1 MKDDSTLINE
11 VLAKFPNKYMA
22 VIVASKRARAINDG
36 QRPLVKTGASKSTT
50 IALAEIAEGVIV
62 LAEAT
67 EIEAAKKAAVP
78 DVPELKMPEIEA
90 ESAEKKE
97 KEAEEEKNEE
107 EEKQLPPPSDSP
119 ETDEQD
125 KEDKKEDKEE

>member
-67 EIEAAKKAAVP
+67 EIEAAKKATVP
-78 DVPELKMPEIEA
+78 DVPKLEMPEIEA
-90 ESAEKKE
+90 KGAEEKE
-97 KEAEEEKNEE
+97 KEAE

>member
-90 ESAEKKE
+90 ESAEEEE
-97 KEAEEEKNEE
+97 KEAE